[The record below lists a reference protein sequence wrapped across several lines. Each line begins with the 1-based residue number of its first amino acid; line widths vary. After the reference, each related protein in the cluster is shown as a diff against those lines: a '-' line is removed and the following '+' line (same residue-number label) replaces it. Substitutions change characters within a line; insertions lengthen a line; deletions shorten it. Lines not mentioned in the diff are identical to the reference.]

1 MSMLQGSSP
10 TASWR
15 AMSSSGVADKY
26 DAIVLGAGPA
36 GSAAAL
42 MLARSG
48 WTVAL
53 VEKANFPRRKVCGEF
68 LSATN
73 LPLLFAL
80 GVGDAFL
87 RHAGPEVR
95 RVGLF
100 AGDTVL
106 ASPMPKASSTHGT
119 WGRALGREHLDL
131 LLLEAALNAGAR
143 LWQPWTATLLD
154 YRDEG
159 WGCRIEGRRGSIEII
174 APIVIAATG
183 SWERGPLAIEQAR
196 PRRASDLLAFKAH
209 FRNCKLPPDLMPLL
223 VFPGGYGGMVHS
235 DGGRVSL
242 SCCIRRDVLRHCRGQ
257 GHRRA
262 GEAVLEHILGSCV
275 GARRALRS
283 ASLDGAWLAAG
294 PIDPGMRKAYSN
306 GIFLVGN
313 LAGEAHPIIA
323 EGISMAI
330 QSAWLLCRLLMERHG
345 AHGAE
350 PAIADVGHLYA
361 AQWRWN
367 FATRIRAAA
376 TFAHLA
382 MRPHAAG
389 LLLPIVKRVPGVL
402 TLGAA
407 LSGKT
412 KQLLAAN

>member
-1 MSMLQGSSP
+1 
-10 TASWR
+10 
-15 AMSSSGVADKY
+15 MSSSGVADKY

-36 GSAAAL
+36 GATAAL

-48 WTVAL
+48 WKVAL

-68 LSATN
+68 VSATN
-73 LPLLFAL
+73 LPLLSAL
-80 GVGDAFL
+80 GVGEAFL
-87 RHAGPEVR
+87 THAGPEVR

-106 ASPMPKASSTHGT
+106 TSPMPEAPSAHGK

-131 LLLEAALNAGAR
+131 LLLEAAIHAGAQ
-143 LWQPWTATLLD
+143 LWQPWTATLLQ
-154 YRDEG
+154 YRNPR
-159 WGCRIEGRRGSIEII
+159 WGCRIEGRRGSVEIV

-183 SWERGPLAIEQAR
+183 SWEQGPLAIEQAR

-209 FRNCKLPPDLMPLL
+209 FTNCNLAPDLMPLL

-242 SCCIRRDVLRHCRGQ
+242 SCCIRRDVLRHCRGR
-257 GHRRA
+257 GRRRA

-275 GARRALRS
+275 GVHRALRS
-283 ASLDGAWLAAG
+283 ARLDGAWLAAG
-294 PIDPGMRKAYSN
+294 PIAPGMRKAYSD

-323 EGISMAI
+323 EGISMAV
-330 QSAWLLCRLLMERHG
+330 QSAWLLCRLLIKQHG

-350 PAIADVGHLYA
+350 PAGAEVGHFYE

-382 MRPHAAG
+382 MRPDAAG
-389 LLLPIVKRVPGVL
+389 LLLPIVKRIPSL
-402 TLGAA
+402 LALGAA
-407 LSGKT
+407 FSGKT
-412 KQLLAAN
+412 RQLLAAT